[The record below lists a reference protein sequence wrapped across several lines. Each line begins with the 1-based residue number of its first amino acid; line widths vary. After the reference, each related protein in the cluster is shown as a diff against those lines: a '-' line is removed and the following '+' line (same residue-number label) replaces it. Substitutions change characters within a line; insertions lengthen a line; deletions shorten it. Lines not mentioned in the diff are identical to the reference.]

1 MRAQRPPLSCLPPP
15 RLPSWKAQAGHAV
28 SLQSFT
34 SAASPSGEDRTRA
47 SRRASTIPK
56 ANLWNAAAFSLF
68 KLGFSSSQNPFYKPS
83 LYQYSDFFLFLEI
96 KPQILNLKVHRAHL
110 VKRTVCS
117 VGGKFKNRPFPTQL
131 WFSPTDQR
139 AQGLWPCV
147 RAFTTAECEINW
159 KTKIYSASMGLTN
172 LLLSKTEKKKK
183 NLSFEAQRC
192 EVEFLQT

>member
-1 MRAQRPPLSCLPPP
+1 MIGLGRQGEHPQFRKLTCEML
-15 RLPSWKAQAGHAV
+15 LPSHSLNSV
-28 SLQSFT
+28 S
-34 SAASPSGEDRTRA
+34 RA
-47 SRRASTIPK
+47 LKTLSINPVCIST
-56 ANLWNAAAFSLF
+56 
-68 KLGFSSSQNPFYKPS
+68 Q
-83 LYQYSDFFLFLEI
+83 DFFLFLEI

>member
-1 MRAQRPPLSCLPPP
+1 MKCCCL
-15 RLPSWKAQAGHAV
+15 
-28 SLQSFT
+28 
-34 SAASPSGEDRTRA
+34 
-47 SRRASTIPK
+47 
-56 ANLWNAAAFSLF
+56 LF

-110 VKRTVCS
+110 VKRTQFAILEENLRIVH
-117 VGGKFKNRPFPTQL
+117 FPPSP

-139 AQGLWPCV
+139 AQGLWLCV

-172 LLLSKTEKKKK
+172 LLLSKMEKK